1 VAAAGDRTKALQTN
15 SQTKHSRAFRIWG
28 EFLLSLGLEPDRDPY
43 LDTFEP
49 PQRVRIIGAFAHAVR
64 NADFNRNRTTPLA
77 STTVRDTL
85 SALSAAFTSA
95 DRPDPLLTV
104 HGKTHRLLHLQIQA
118 YRRDDPNITH
128 QRALPLD
135 FILAMFHAQGNP
147 VDRCLG
153 PLLILAFFFAM
164 RSCEYLQV
172 HGDRKTELLRIH
184 DIRFF
189 RNKADITSST
199 TDLRLA
205 DFICITFRQQKNGVK
220 NETITMSRTNDPILC
235 PVLQAAHIVLKILA
249 LPGASS
255 ITPINTYQS
264 GHQLYNLTASTALT
278 RLRLRATQ
286 LGHTNLGFTADEIG
300 LHSIRT
306 SAAMAMVLSG
316 TPVFMVM
323 LIGRWKSDAFLVY
336 IRKQIAEFTSSVASN
351 MITVT
356 TFFQPPD
363 ATPRQAP
370 FTSRLTLAGREAQAQ
385 ASITTIRRNGAPTR
399 VIGAA

>member
-1 VAAAGDRTKALQTN
+1 
-15 SQTKHSRAFRIWG
+15 
-28 EFLLSLGLEPDRDPY
+28 
-43 LDTFEP
+43 
-49 PQRVRIIGAFAHAVR
+49 
-64 NADFNRNRTTPLA
+64 
-77 STTVRDTL
+77 
-85 SALSAAFTSA
+85 
-95 DRPDPLLTV
+95 
-104 HGKTHRLLHLQIQA
+104 
-118 YRRDDPNITH
+118 
-128 QRALPLD
+128 
-135 FILAMFHAQGNP
+135 
-147 VDRCLG
+147 
-153 PLLILAFFFAM
+153 M

-199 TDLRLA
+199 TELRLA

-220 NETITMSRTNDPILC
+220 NETITMSRTDDPILC
-235 PVLQAAHIVLKILA
+235 PVLQAAHIVQKILA
-249 LPGASS
+249 FPGTSS

-264 GHQLYNLTASTALT
+264 GHQLYNLTASTALN

-286 LGHTNLGFTADEIG
+286 LAHKNLGFTADEIG

-336 IRKQIAEFTSSVASN
+336 IRKQIAELTSSVASN
-351 MITVT
+351 MITVN

-363 ATPRQAP
+363 GMPHQAP
-370 FTSRLTLAGREAQAQ
+370 FTSRLTLAGREAQAL
-385 ASITTIRRNGAPTR
+385 ASMTTTRRNGAPTR
-399 VIGAA
+399 VIGEA